1 MAKYKFKQIGTFE
14 DFCKAKK
21 TRLIKEN
28 SAVEINVPFWDDAVQ
43 FALNDLRTL
52 AGGENPLDWDK
63 MVDKIKKKFALLNIF
78 DKELFTDDSFII
90 AHVKDILYNIY
101 ASDGFLAGDTG
112 CAGSY
117 SSEELGAKALILSKL
132 ADTVLQTLRV
142 EAGLDKEP
150 EPENTK
156 PVAKVS
162 LETGFDDD
170 YDDLPFEYHNVAD
183 FSYFVSLLRESVD
196 RLTLQDDDRAFDYCL
211 NKIEADAGSL
221 KLDDVLKVV
230 KEEEFPNLRSYLT
243 SLVERYLLDA
253 TIELN
258 GKKLKDKGEEKHVL
272 KQAKK
277 LYAHE
282 IVQKLTEK
290 IKKETL

>member
-14 DFCKAKK
+14 DYCKSRKS
-21 TRLIKEN
+21 RLIKEN
-28 SAVEINVPFWDDAVQ
+28 SEVAINVPFWDDAVQ
-43 FALNDLRTL
+43 FALNDLRNL
-52 AGGENPLDWDK
+52 AGGETPLNWDRL
-63 MVDKIKKKFALLNIF
+63 VDKIKKKFALLNIF
-78 DKELFTDDSFII
+78 DKEFFSDDSFIK
-90 AHVKDILYNIY
+90 AHVKDILYNNY
-101 ASDGFLAGDTG
+101 AADGFLSGDTG
-112 CAGSY
+112 YADSY

-156 PVAKVS
+156 PVATVS
-162 LETGFDDD
+162 LETGLNDD

-183 FSYFVSLLRESVD
+183 FGYFVSLLRESVD

-211 NKIEADAGSL
+211 NEIEADAGSL

-230 KEEEFPNLRSYLT
+230 KEEEFPNLRSYLE
-243 SLVERYLLDA
+243 SMVDRYLLDA

>member
-21 TRLIKEN
+21 SRHIKEN
-28 SAVEINVPFWDDAVQ
+28 SEVAINVPFWDDAVM
-43 FALNDLRTL
+43 FALTDLRTL
-52 AGGENPLDWDK
+52 AGGETPLNWDK
-63 MVDKIKKKFALLNIF
+63 LVDKIKKKFALLNIF
-78 DKELFTDDSFII
+78 DKELFTDDSYII
-90 AHVKDILYNIY
+90 AHVKDILYNNY
-101 ASDGFLAGDTG
+101 AADGFLAGDTG
-112 CAGSY
+112 YADSY

-142 EAGLDKEP
+142 EASLDKEP
-150 EPENTK
+150 EPEDPK

-162 LETGFDDD
+162 LETGLDDD